1 MSDQS
6 TTGNSSNSSRLCGCW
21 SCVSMKTT
29 VQRFPHKKGKQ
40 LLQGKE
46 NFPGILHHAVMIH
59 KAQSSKCIT
68 WKVIL
73 AIQQTLANR
82 LVPIS

>member
-1 MSDQS
+1 
-6 TTGNSSNSSRLCGCW
+6 
-21 SCVSMKTT
+21 MKTT

-68 WKVIL
+68 
-73 AIQQTLANR
+73 
-82 LVPIS
+82 